1 MEKIKSMVWEMTFKN
16 NKKQDDTY
24 VSVDATDVY
33 QAINTALRLI
43 NDKPSTQ
50 CIDIR
55 LSINNRRVD
64 IDATFKLGAIE
75 TVEVVGTD
83 ISLHFSACRFVDI
96 INQILGAGMHTVDC
110 IRIHDTDINSIV
122 QSVQDDFTYIPFG
135 WHIQYSLPSNR
146 RGDFYSL
153 ASTLDNAIK
162 HFLYMNPHTTLAA
175 VDRLIVTY
183 GGHEF
188 LVDDLCAWYLP
199 SYVYRASVYCDK
211 TFSSIEHAIHESNGD
226 GPIGI
231 CRVTLESVIQHIFRQ
246 YPIETILERVGSV
259 QQPKQPKQSKQPKQP
274 KQPNKPVGKTS
285 AEFEEL
291 NKAYNELRK
300 EYLQSLEKMNK
311 AFNKLGCITAKL
323 LNK

>member
-16 NKKQDDTY
+16 NRTQDDTY

-75 TVEVVGTD
+75 AVEVVGTD
-83 ISLHFSACRFVDI
+83 ISLHCNACRFVDI
-96 INQILGAGMHTVDC
+96 INQILGAGMHTVEC
-110 IRIHDTDINSIV
+110 IRIHDINSIV

-135 WHIQYSLPSNR
+135 WNIQYSVPSVKHSS
-146 RGDFYSL
+146 FYSL
-153 ASTLDNAIK
+153 VPTLDRAIK
-162 HFLYMNPHTTLAA
+162 HFLYMNPHAKCTS
-175 VDRLIVTY
+175 VDKLMVTY

-188 LVDDLCAWYLP
+188 SVDDLCAWYMP
-199 SYVYRASVYCDK
+199 YGRYKASVYCDK
-211 TFSSIEHAIHESNGD
+211 TFSSIEQAIHDSNGV

-231 CRVTLESVIQHIFRQ
+231 GRFTLESVIQHIFRQ
-246 YPIETILERVGSV
+246 YPIETLLERVGSV
-259 QQPKQPKQSKQPKQP
+259 QQPKQPKQP
-274 KQPNKPVGKTS
+274 KQPNKSVGATS
-285 AEFEEL
+285 TEFEEL
-291 NKAYNELRK
+291 NKAFNELSK
-300 EYLQSLEKMNK
+300 EYIQSLKKMNK
-311 AFNKLGCITAKL
+311 AFHKLGIITAEL

>member
-16 NKKQDDTY
+16 NKKQADTY

-64 IDATFKLGAIE
+64 IDATFKLGMIEAID
-75 TVEVVGTD
+75 VVGTGAGMP
-83 ISLHFSACRFVDI
+83 LHFSACQFTGI
-96 INQILGAGMHTVDC
+96 INALLSTDMRTVDC
-110 IRIHDTDINSIV
+110 IRIHGTDINSIV

-153 ASTLDNAIK
+153 ASTLNNAIK
-162 HFLYMNPHTTLAA
+162 HFLSMNPHTTLAT
-175 VDRLIVTY
+175 VDRLMVSY
-183 GGHEF
+183 GGHEVS
-188 LVDDLCAWYLP
+188 VDDLCTCYLP
-199 SYVYRASVYCDK
+199 QCVYRASVYCRK
-211 TFSSIEHAIHESNGD
+211 TFSSVEQAMRESNGND
-226 GPIGI
+226 PIGA
-231 CRVTLESVIQHIFRQ
+231 CDFTLESVIQHIFRQ
-246 YPIETILERVGSV
+246 YPLENILERVGSV
-259 QQPKQPKQSKQPKQP
+259 KQPKQPKQTKQP

-291 NKAYNELRK
+291 NKAYNEIRK

-311 AFNKLGCITAKL
+311 AFNKLGIITAKL

>member
-16 NKKQDDTY
+16 NKKQADTY

-64 IDATFKLGAIE
+64 IDATFKLGMIEAID
-75 TVEVVGTD
+75 VVGAGAGMP
-83 ISLHFSACRFVDI
+83 LHFSACRFVEI
-96 INQILGAGMHTVDC
+96 INQIRSEGMHTVDC
-110 IRIHDTDINSIV
+110 IHINDTDINSIM
-122 QSVQDDFTYIPFG
+122 QNVQDDFTYIPFG
-135 WHIQYSLPSNR
+135 WNIQYSLPSVKHSS
-146 RGDFYSL
+146 FYSL
-153 ASTLDNAIK
+153 VPTLDRAIK
-162 HFLYMNPHTTLAA
+162 HFLYMNPHAKLTS
-175 VDRLIVTY
+175 VDKLTVTY

-188 LVDDLCAWYLP
+188 AVNDLCALYLP
-199 SYVYRASVYCDK
+199 YGRYKASVYCDK
-211 TFSSIEHAIHESNGD
+211 TFSSIEQAIHESNGD

-231 CRVTLESVIQHIFRQ
+231 GRFTLESVIQHIFRQ
-246 YPIETILERVGSV
+246 YPIEALLERVGSV
-259 QQPKQPKQSKQPKQP
+259 QQPKQP

-311 AFNKLGCITAKL
+311 AFNKLGSITAEL